1 MKKDNM
7 NILVNRAFLRAHP
20 LKTLGLIFTF
30 AFGLSV
36 PAAVAYDI
44 NNIAKQEKKT
54 LTQVVSDRWANI
66 GFGVLGAWIMVLVT
80 AGLIFNTEQER
91 AAAEYI
97 IKRKIRSIVSQ
108 RKDISLSNDEQSI
121 KDFGDLLVANMTK
134 QEKRAIIKTARD
146 FSKSVSLGD
155 KMADIEPSKLDK
167 VIAIQEIEKVVNGVL
182 MRNPAVINV
191 LIDAYVVSDAP
202 VLEKQ
207 YS

>member
-44 NNIAKQEKKT
+44 DNIAKQEKKT

>member
-1 MKKDNM
+1 M

-44 NNIAKQEKKT
+44 DNIAKQEKKT